1 MSAGLSGRLA
11 ALVHDATAGTVTA
24 EQALTGGSLRALGL
38 DSLGALRLIDA
49 IDLEFGVEVD
59 LGDGP
64 GADTL
69 DAITR
74 MVEARL

>member
-1 MSAGLSGRLA
+1 MTAHLGRRLA
-11 ALVHDATAGTVTA
+11 ELVHGATAGAVTA
-24 EQALTGGSLRALGL
+24 DQALSGGSLRALGL

-74 MVEARL
+74 MVAERL